1 MKSRDR
7 LVFLGRLAW
16 SRSLLLRSRVWVV
29 FTRDCQAINRRPP
42 ARESRVGNGAG
53 ATCFPFPL
61 PRSSIAN
68 KKRKSRK
75 FSKVLLPVQPAFSF
89 ESRPGFRNDSIS
101 AKSLAE
107 VRQCRKTLPG
117 ATTQSS
123 LDLAQ
128 LSH

>member
-16 SRSLLLRSRVWVV
+16 SRSLLIRSRVWVV

-61 PRSSIAN
+61 PRGSIAN

-75 FSKVLLPVQPAFSF
+75 FSKALFCLFNPHFPLN
-89 ESRPGFRNDSIS
+89 PGRDFVMIRFLQR
-101 AKSLAE
+101 A
-107 VRQCRKTLPG
+107 
-117 ATTQSS
+117 
-123 LDLAQ
+123 
-128 LSH
+128 